1 MVVSASPRVAVV
13 IPSYRVTRHVL
24 GVIERI
30 GPEVERIYV
39 VDDACPDGSGEHV
52 AKHGTDPRVRV
63 IRQTENGGVGAAVV
77 TGYRAAIEEGM
88 DIVVKIDG
96 DGQMDPAL
104 LPSFID
110 PILRGEADYAKGN
123 RFWDLRHIRR
133 MPRVRRWGNLGLS
146 FMAKASTGYWD
157 LFDPTNGYTALS
169 VPVAALLPLDSLS
182 RRYFFETDLLFR
194 LGTLRAAVVDVP
206 MDAFYGDETSHL
218 DVRRAVFEFGAKHL
232 RNFGKRVSYNY
243 FLRDLSIASLELV
256 AAVLLIA
263 FALAF
268 GGYHWLLSIQSGT
281 PATVGTVMLPA
292 LAMVSGLQFL
302 LAFLAYDI
310 GTMPR
315 RALHPLL
322 SASRRR
328 LETRR

>member
-1 MVVSASPRVAVV
+1 
-13 IPSYRVTRHVL
+13 
-24 GVIERI
+24 
-30 GPEVERIYV
+30 
-39 VDDACPDGSGEHV
+39 
-52 AKHGTDPRVRV
+52 
-63 IRQTENGGVGAAVV
+63 
-77 TGYRAAIEEGM
+77 
-88 DIVVKIDG
+88 
-96 DGQMDPAL
+96 
-104 LPSFID
+104 
-110 PILRGEADYAKGN
+110 
-123 RFWDLRHIRR
+123 
-133 MPRVRRWGNLGLS
+133 
-146 FMAKASTGYWD
+146 
-157 LFDPTNGYTALS
+157 
-169 VPVAALLPLDSLS
+169 
-182 RRYFFETDLLFR
+182 
-194 LGTLRAAVVDVP
+194 VVDVP
-206 MDAFYGDETSHL
+206 MDAHYGDETSHL
-218 DVRRAVFEFGAKHL
+218 DVRRAVIEFAAKHL

-256 AAVLLIA
+256 AAVLLIG